1 MSLLTQRYAKAI
13 FGVAEKAG
21 VVDAVGSDLSRL
33 SSILSDPAVG
43 GPVLSPD
50 TNADARQKVLD
61 KILGDG
67 HDLTR
72 NLVGVVLRRRREA
85 VLPSLAEDFAELQ
98 RAARGEVLG
107 VLETARLV
115 DELTVRELETRAT
128 ALVGKKVTL
137 QVNVDETLIGGV
149 RIRIGNTLYDGSV
162 ATAIEDLHRRLM
174 DAPL

>member
-13 FGVAEKAG
+13 FEVAEKAG
-21 VVDAVGSDLSRL
+21 AVDAVASDLSRL

-43 GPVLSPD
+43 GPILSPD
-50 TNADARQKVLD
+50 TKADVRQKVLD

-72 NLVGVVLRRRREA
+72 NFIGVVMRRRREA
-85 VLPSLAEDFAELQ
+85 VLPGLSEDFAEMQ
-98 RAARGEVLG
+98 RTARGEVLG
-107 VLETARLV
+107 LLETAKLV
-115 DELTVRELETRAT
+115 DELAVRELETRASV
-128 ALVGKKVTL
+128 LVGKKVTL
-137 QVNVDETLIGGV
+137 QVKLDESLIGGV

-174 DAPL
+174 EAPI